1 MTNMTSVEE
10 EEENCIMS
18 GRLINEEEQ
27 VPIETTNV
35 LSQGKEYYRFAH
47 HFTATL
53 ILIFLI
59 TWSLLPFND
68 NTTENT
74 TIPIDSNY
82 NRFVKK
88 LIGVLP
94 QRRWIIIGQALGLM
108 GMLFA
113 YIGLQ
118 LYDEDIL
125 AVDIDDYRTIIDDRS
140 QIVTPITRKE
150 LSNQYAFQETSGVV
164 DIPIMDVCEILYS
177 DETVHQ

>member
-1 MTNMTSVEE
+1 MTGLQNRLEQKLGVGCYTTAIMNRSIEV

-27 VPIETTNV
+27 IPIKT
-35 LSQGKEYYRFAH
+35 
-47 HFTATL
+47 
-53 ILIFLI
+53 IFLI

-68 NTTENT
+68 NTS
-74 TIPIDSNY
+74 IPIDSNY

-94 QRRWIIIGQALGLM
+94 QRKWIIIGQALGLM
-108 GMLFA
+108 AMLFA

-140 QIVTPITRKE
+140 QIVTPNTRNE
-150 LSNQYAFQETSGVV
+150 LLNQYAFQETSGVV
-164 DIPIMDVCEILYS
+164 DIPIMDVCDILYS
-177 DETVHQ
+177 DESVYQ